1 MHEWSLAQAVIYT
14 TIEYQKKEKL
24 KRITELEI
32 KMGELQQ
39 IDVEIFK
46 FALKEIAKFK
56 KMTEI
61 DIRFETEKA
70 VLKCRVC
77 GCRWNYSD
85 SVKELKGDEDKAEL
99 IHFVPEVVHIY
110 LRCPNC
116 QSPDFEIKKGR
127 GVGISSIKG
136 LR

>member
-14 TIEYQKKEKL
+14 AIEYQKKKRL

-46 FALKEIAKFK
+46 FALKEIAQFK
-56 KMTEI
+56 KLMEI
-61 DIRFETEKA
+61 KIKIDTEKA

-77 GCRWNYSD
+77 EYRWNYSD
-85 SVKELKGDEDKAEL
+85 SVRELKGDEDKAEF
-99 IHFVPEVVHIY
+99 IHFIPEVAHIY
-110 LRCPNC
+110 LRCPHC
-116 QSPDFEIKKGR
+116 KSPDFEIKKGR

>member
-14 TIEYQKKEKL
+14 AIKYQKKERL
-24 KRITELEI
+24 KEVSELEI

-46 FALKEIAKFK
+46 FALKEIVQSK
-56 KMTEI
+56 KMMGMKIKIKTE
-61 DIRFETEKA
+61 RA

-77 GCRWNYSD
+77 GYQWNFTD
-85 SVKELKGDEDKAEL
+85 STKRLNKDKAEL
-99 IHFVPEVVHIY
+99 IHFIPEVVHVY
-110 LRCPNC
+110 LRCPKC
-116 QSPDFEIKKGR
+116 KSPDFEIAKGR
-127 GVGISSIKG
+127 GVWISSIKG